1 MTAVPGKKSKVFTDQ
16 YSTPQP
22 RHFFWKPSSGQ
33 GHPPSHHRLH
43 PARRTTPAWARARIN
58 YQVVRE
64 QDSRAQGT
72 STAGGRRPLKS
83 RQERKDQQQS
93 VSEPTNNGSVI
104 MDGFEGPGGWVQQ
117 QQQQQQQQ
125 IGAYVPARTLL
136 GVGAC
141 RRRLSTDDND
151 DCYSVLGCR
160 EGLVTRAIGKYDVR
174 QAGREE
180 QAPDASHGRVS
191 STGHDRCRSVDDGW
205 PPSTPR
211 WSKATHA
218 SSWAS
223 TRERASFLRAS
234 WLAG

>member
-1 MTAVPGKKSKVFTDQ
+1 MRLSSSSAKTTSPSQ
-16 YSTPQP
+16 CQP
-22 RHFFWKPSSGQ
+22 ALKTGEWIRAPHSLRGSSGR
-33 GHPPSHHRLH
+33 PSRG
-43 PARRTTPAWARARIN
+43 AC
-58 YQVVRE
+58 
-64 QDSRAQGT
+64 
-72 STAGGRRPLKS
+72 
-83 RQERKDQQQS
+83 QS
-93 VSEPTNNGSVI
+93 LV
-104 MDGFEGPGGWVQQ
+104 GGWVQQ

-223 TRERASFLRAS
+223 TRERASVRSAIISSESVRRDKPKKKKKKKKTRLENGVGVGVQRR
-234 WLAG
+234 WG

>member
-1 MTAVPGKKSKVFTDQ
+1 MSCTYTTAATFFLEAIIRSGPSTIASSAAPGKEDDSRVGTRANQ
-16 YSTPQP
+16 LPGGTRAGHQCQP
-22 RHFFWKPSSGQ
+22 ALKTGEWIRAPHSLRGSSGR
-33 GHPPSHHRLH
+33 PSRG
-43 PARRTTPAWARARIN
+43 AC
-58 YQVVRE
+58 
-64 QDSRAQGT
+64 
-72 STAGGRRPLKS
+72 
-83 RQERKDQQQS
+83 QS
-93 VSEPTNNGSVI
+93 LV
-104 MDGFEGPGGWVQQ
+104 GGWVQQ